1 MYERINAMS
10 EARYECGQF
19 EDQIF
24 FEKLSDDAIER
35 AAEPWRT
42 GAYTVGNCTGLE
54 SCPA

>member
-1 MYERINAMS
+1 MS